1 MRVDCDDC
9 NLNFQTKKLYIK
21 HIKSKEC
28 TKSKRTKSPITL
40 SGQPSKKP
48 RLEIIPQ
55 AGYSPA
61 HITQIQSQIS
71 ALTQKQKEELQQ
83 QLAQKH
89 KVLQS
94 IPLNQLASRVSQPQ
108 PGRQNQASSRVIIT
122 KNGERREIVAVG
134 PGLSVTPTSASG
146 AKTQNKP
153 RRTYSRNSSSVS
165 EVRLE
170 EAKDDLPLITEF
182 TFSDEP
188 IAADTNDD
196 DDDISIVPASN
207 PLDEGEPVSYGLV
220 KVKAISKAFLNI
232 SNIIQTAPSGSSS
245 SVASRPQTPTAAKAV
260 TPLTSSRPITPT
272 AATPKETCPYCRKI
286 FRKSGMS
293 QHIEYKH
300 KTKCDHCDKRYDAD
314 EMQAH
319 VDREHKSECAH
330 CLKKFL
336 TSDLSNHVDSVHM
349 AKCSKCKL
357 RYKKTEIEDHVRS
370 THEREACPECPKR
383 FETKELLENHNFEEH
398 LVEHC
403 EECPKRF
410 KEVED
415 LVDHSVTEHPKE
427 QCPECESVFGL
438 TKDLEEHKE
447 KEHSKIVK
455 FNGGMFMMMM
465 AQDEDNNMDVEEEG
479 GEDTE
484 EKERRDRDLQEEER
498 QRSLHTYMGEIVQDL
513 ADDIVKNAM
522 TGTILFALRF
532 DT

>member
-9 NLNFQTKKLYIK
+9 SLNFQTKKLYIK

-28 TKSKRTKSPITL
+28 TKSKRTKSPVTL

-55 AGYSPA
+55 ASYSPA
-61 HITQIQSQIS
+61 NITEIQSQIS
-71 ALTQKQKEELQQ
+71 ALTQKQKEELQK
-83 QLAQKH
+83 QLSQKH

-108 PGRQNQASSRVIIT
+108 PGRQNQTSSRVIIT

-134 PGLSVTPTSASG
+134 PGLSVTPTSGS
-146 AKTQNKP
+146 KSQTKP

-165 EVRLE
+165 EVRRE
-170 EAKDDLPLITEF
+170 EPKDDLPLITEF

-188 IAADTNDD
+188 IAAADTNDDD

-207 PLDEGEPVSYGLV
+207 PLDEGEPVSYGLINI
-220 KVKAISKAFLNI
+220 KAFSKAFLNI
-232 SNIIQTAPSGSSS
+232 SNIIQTASSGSSS
-245 SVASRPQTPTAAKAV
+245 SVAPRSQTPTTVKAV
-260 TPLTSSRPITPT
+260 TPPTSSRPITPT
-272 AATPKETCPYCRKI
+272 TATLKETCPYCRKI

-300 KTKCDHCDKRYDAD
+300 KSKCDYCDKRYDA
-314 EMQAH
+314 EELQAH
-319 VDREHKSECAH
+319 LDREHKADCNH

-336 TSDLSNHVDSVHM
+336 THELSNHVDSVHM
-349 AKCSKCKL
+349 AECRKCKQK
-357 RYKKTEIEDHVRS
+357 YKKTEIEDHVRN
-370 THEREACPECPKR
+370 THEREACLECPQR
-383 FETKELLENHNFEEH
+383 FETKELLEHHNFEEH

-403 EECPKRF
+403 EECPERF
-410 KEVED
+410 KEVEQ

-438 TKDLEEHKE
+438 AKDLDEHKE
-447 KEHSKIVK
+447 KEHSKIMK

-465 AQDEDNNMDVEEEG
+465 TQDEDDDMDAEEEN

-484 EKERRDRDLQEEER
+484 EKERRDRELQEEER
-498 QRSLHTYMGEIVQDL
+498 QRNLQMFMENIVQDL
-513 ADDIVKNAM
+513 ADDIVKNSM